1 MLHIKNAGFE
11 FHPKKKVI
19 KASEYAAFLKGQEII
34 QFAEQ
39 EAARIREEAKQA
51 YAEEKARG
59 LEEGLQEGKQK
70 ISEHMMEA
78 VSKTVKN
85 IETFEGQ
92 LIDLVTS
99 AVRKIIGDL
108 DDSERI
114 TRVVKNALSML
125 RNEKKVTLRVSPG
138 DATLLQERIDEILK
152 DFPGIDYIDI
162 TTDNRIEKGNCTL
175 VSDIGVVDVR
185 IDLQL
190 EAIKKSLSK
199 SIR

>member
-1 MLHIKNAGFE
+1 MLHIKDAGFE
-11 FHPKKKVI
+11 FHPNKKVI
-19 KASEYAAFLKGQEII
+19 KAAEYAALVKGKEII
-34 QFAEQ
+34 EFAQ
-39 EAARIREEAKQA
+39 NEATQIREDAKKA
-51 YAEEKARG
+51 YESEKKRG

-92 LIDLVTS
+92 LIDLVTQ
-99 AVRKIIGDL
+99 AVKKIIGDL
-108 DDSERI
+108 EEPERI
-114 TRVVKNALSML
+114 TRVVKNALAML
-125 RNEKKVTLRVSPG
+125 RNEKKVTIRVSPS
-138 DATLLQERIDEILK
+138 DANHLQERIDEILK

-175 VSDIGVVDVR
+175 VSDIGVIDVR